1 MFSAQFFQGVEQDLF
16 LVEEVRRIHD
26 LDLGNGEG
34 RIAAGEFFH
43 VVVDDLVRRQIG
55 DVGTGFE
62 HFHAVFFDVYASD
75 VGQFFGSF
83 AVSRRAGRRTE
94 EDRIGNDGRQE
105 QAGNVFGDVDLSL
118 FIQARYDGCRAADG
132 FEEDGNRAG
141 CFQSAADA
149 VMVDDA
155 DDRCFVDAVDDLF
168 LFVVVDEDDLLFF
181 DSSDTVCTDHADVFA
196 VFDDSVFAI
205 SRDIMAVIGRL
216 EEQFIGELAFF
227 DDADELAVIGNG
239 SDIAFVGCEPFG
251 SIFQAGTDRKGFDFR
266 VDSFAD
272 FDVEVLDQWLRS
284 NVEIIQGKG
293 RFLIRFASADR
304 RSVDT
309 L

>member
-1 MFSAQFFQGVEQDLF
+1 
-16 LVEEVRRIHD
+16 
-26 LDLGNGEG
+26 
-34 RIAAGEFFH
+34 
-43 VVVDDLVRRQIG
+43 
-55 DVGTGFE
+55 
-62 HFHAVFFDVYASD
+62 
-75 VGQFFGSF
+75 
-83 AVSRRAGRRTE
+83 
-94 EDRIGNDGRQE
+94 
-105 QAGNVFGDVDLSL
+105 
-118 FIQARYDGCRAADG
+118 
-132 FEEDGNRAG
+132 
-141 CFQSAADA
+141 
-149 VMVDDA
+149 MVDDA

-216 EEQFIGELAFF
+216 EEQFRIVSQGFDRAQFFTHDGLDEFIGELAFF